1 MNQYRRNLLKALM
14 GLPLASSGSL
24 LFSSPAWSMQDVQES
39 LANAPGIASDKPN
52 FIFIFL
58 RGAADTLNMLAP
70 YSDSYYHEARPTLGL
85 SKEQCLPVSSEF
97 GIHPLLKDSFYTN
110 YKNGNAIFIP
120 MSGQKD
126 TTRSHF
132 ESQDNFEGGCG
143 IINNESGF
151 LGRLTEVLGC
161 QTVSFTENLTPVCAS
176 QKIVI
181 PNQTFK
187 PVNIHL
193 DSQEIS
199 QINNEYQ
206 DNARLKSIF
215 DISVKNKGIHE
226 SNASGL
232 KYQTKMDK
240 IAVYMR
246 NNNTTLAFMDIL
258 NWDTHAQEGILRGR
272 MPEVL
277 NNLNAEIS
285 AYQQAATPAQW
296 NNTLIMVATEFGRMV
311 HQNGTGTDHGHGSL
325 LSFFGG
331 MITQSKIEGE
341 WMPLKNEN
349 LFENRD
355 VQMIHEYRD
364 VLSQVFSKM
373 YGINKSQQDYVFPG
387 SNAVS
392 FNII

>member
-14 GLPLASSGSL
+14 GLPLASSASML
-24 LFSSPAWSMQDVQES
+24 LSPSAWSMQAMQNQ
-39 LANAPGIASDKPN
+39 LATAPGIASGKPN

-70 YSDSYYHEARPTLGL
+70 YSDSYYHESRPTLGL
-85 SKEQCLPVSSEF
+85 TQDQCLPVSSDF
-97 GIHPLLKDSFYTN
+97 GIHPLLKDSFYSN
-110 YKNGNAIFIP
+110 YQKGNAVLIP
-120 MSGQKD
+120 MSGQSD

-132 ESQDNFEGGCG
+132 ESQDNFEGGYG
-143 IINNESGF
+143 TINNESGF

-193 DSQEIS
+193 DDKEIA
-199 QINNEYQ
+199 QINAQYQ
-206 DNARLKSIF
+206 DNARLKNIF
-215 DISVKNKGIHE
+215 DTSMKNKGMHDTG
-226 SNASGL
+226 SSGGH
-232 KYQTKMDK
+232 YQTKMDK
-240 IAVYMR
+240 IAPYMR
-246 NNNTTLAFMDIL
+246 NNNTTLAFMEIL
-258 NWDTHAQEGILRGR
+258 DWDTHAQEGILRGR

-277 NNLNAEIS
+277 KNLDAEII
-285 AYQQAATPAQW
+285 AYQKNATPAQW

-311 HQNGTGTDHGHGSL
+311 RQNGTGTDHGHGSV

-331 MITQSKIEGE
+331 MITQSKIAGE
-341 WMPLKNEN
+341 WLPLKDAN

-355 VQMIHEYRD
+355 VQVIHEYRD
-364 VLSQVFSKM
+364 VLSEVFAKM
-373 YGINKSQQDYVFPG
+373 YGLNQAQLAYIFPG
-387 SNAVS
+387 SHPTKLNV
-392 FNII
+392 I